1 MAQYFGGGFSS
12 MPPVT
17 KNLIIIN
24 VLIWLVEIFFP
35 QFGVNG
41 IIRHLALHYV
51 EGSHF
56 NPAQIITYMF
66 VHDRGN
72 FFHILFN
79 MWTLF
84 FFGPWLERKWG
95 SKRFLIFYFICGIGA
110 AIIQECAMAYTY
122 YAWQSDDIQ
131 RIADTT
137 GFSVAEITKEIQNA
151 ISSGDTNIIQILE
164 ANKNAQV
171 TMGASGA
178 IFGLLLGFAFVFP
191 NLPLYFFFVPV
202 PIKAKYMVIGYAVIE
217 LLLGVTGS
225 LASVAHYAH
234 LGGML
239 FGLPLLLY
247 WKHNHTLHGPNH
259 FRSN

>member
-1 MAQYFGGGFSS
+1 

-24 VLIWLVEIFFP
+24 VLIWLVEIIFP

-51 EGSHF
+51 EGTYF
-56 NPAQIITYMF
+56 NPAQIITNMF
-66 VHDRGN
+66 VHNPGN
-72 FFHILFN
+72 LIHILFN
-79 MWTLF
+79 MTALF
-84 FFGPWLERKWG
+84 FVGPLLEQTWG

-110 AIIQECAMAYTY
+110 AIIQECVMAHTY
-122 YAWQSDDIQ
+122 YAWQADYIQ

-151 ISSGDTNIIQILE
+151 VSSGDSNIIQTLDV
-164 ANKNAQV
+164 NKNAQV
-171 TMGASGA
+171 AMGASGA
-178 IFGLLLGFAFVFP
+178 IFGLLLGSAVAYP
-191 NLPLYFFFVPV
+191 NVPVRMFFIPLPL
-202 PIKAKYMVIGYAVIE
+202 KNKYVVIIFIVLE
-217 LLLGVTGS
+217 LIFGVTGS
-225 LASVAHYAH
+225 FTSVAHYAH